1 MQSGILIIRLIYG
14 VMIMIASY
22 CDLSEAYNRIISE
35 CYSKNDA
42 HTKIRCAEYLI
53 EYSKRKHTALEK
65 ADENF
70 FQDYFMK
77 WLPYKVYF
85 EDRKVTE
92 SFYASAEEY
101 IRLNDMLTGCSS
113 HNYFVKLDPDIKF
126 TSLRMLNLKSEIV
139 QYNNSYIISKIPCV
153 IDFDRYKAKRFEN
166 NDDME
171 RDSGKFRAESFFR
184 NNSVVFS
191 KMDDMESYYIR
202 LFFNKN
208 IVGLLKENDIL
219 DIKILKKNDRWVL
232 DDINGC
238 YHPLEK
244 I

>member
-22 CDLSEAYNRIISE
+22 CDLSDAYNRIISE

-42 HTKIRCAEYLI
+42 NIKIRCAEYLI
-53 EYSKRKHTALEK
+53 EYSKRRHTSLEK
-65 ADENF
+65 ADINF

-92 SFYASAEEY
+92 AFYSATEEY
-101 IRLNDMLTGCSS
+101 IRLNDMLTGCST
-113 HNYFVKLDPDIKF
+113 HNNFMSLDPNVRL
-126 TSLRMLNLKSEIV
+126 TSLRMLRLKSEIV
-139 QYNNSYIISKIPCV
+139 QYNNRYIISKIPCI
-153 IDFDRYKAKRFEN
+153 IDFDRYKAKKFES

-171 RDSGKFRAESFFR
+171 RDNGRFRAESFFR
-184 NNSVVFS
+184 NNSVVFR
-191 KMDDMESYYIR
+191 KIDEDSYYIR
-202 LFFNKN
+202 LFFNKG
-208 IVGLLKENDIL
+208 IVELLKENDIL
-219 DIKILKKNDRWVL
+219 DIKILKKNDKWIL

-238 YHPLEK
+238 YHPLE
-244 I
+244 

>member
-42 HTKIRCAEYLI
+42 YIKIRCAEYLV
-53 EYSKRKHTALEK
+53 EYSKRRHTTLEK
-65 ADENF
+65 ADEVF

-85 EDRKVTE
+85 ESKNVTE
-92 SFYASAEEY
+92 AFYSAAEEY

-113 HNYFVKLDPDIKF
+113 HNNFLSLNPNVRL
-126 TSLRMLNLKSEIV
+126 TSLRMLRLKSEIV

-153 IDFDRYKAKRFEN
+153 IDFDRYKAKKFES
-166 NDDME
+166 DEDME
-171 RDSGKFRAESFFR
+171 RDCGKFRAESFFR
-184 NNSVVFS
+184 NNSVVLS
-191 KMDDMESYYIR
+191 KIDMDSYYIR
-202 LFFNKN
+202 LFFTKS
-208 IVGLLKENDIL
+208 IVELLKENDIL
-219 DIKILKKNDRWVL
+219 DLKILKKND
-232 DDINGC
+232 
-238 YHPLEK
+238 
-244 I
+244 